1 MPFEPVGG
9 QEFSVVIGGFID
21 ESLRDEWTASPT
33 RLFAIRSPTAFGL
46 PAGGDSGCR
55 PRSPQRMGQSRCPS
69 GCAGDRV
76 MLAFP
81 RARQGHSWLESKDAV
96 AQII

>member
-33 RLFAIRSPTAFGL
+33 RLFAIRSPAASVCRLAAT
-46 PAGGDSGCR
+46 PAAGPDR
-55 PRSPQRMGQSRCPS
+55 PNGWVKAAVP
-69 GCAGDRV
+69 
-76 MLAFP
+76 
-81 RARQGHSWLESKDAV
+81 AV
-96 AQII
+96 AQVTGSCSRFRGRAKATVG